1 MVDYGGP
8 MPMSSRSAV
17 PAWDSAEPAAV
28 EVVDLSKGEG
38 VSGVVPEIAVV
49 LAYPLVDGQPNPSA
63 RYTAITAPDG
73 TYTLRGLAP
82 GDYVVMSFA
91 PGCIGVYYDATYAP
105 ELSTPVHVD
114 GQQPATG
121 IDFALAPAY
130 FWRLAADGAAPT
142 AAPGGAVPESPSNT
156 SPASVH
162 GKVNAADGRGVQG
175 ATVYLLDA
183 VAQPVAFGQTG
194 VDGSFELAGVAPGEY
209 RVYASKLGMGGAYNG
224 NVSNFAQAEALTLNG
239 GPWEVNLV
247 LSLGQITAVEEEE
260 EVLPQTLALRG
271 NYPNPF
277 NPSTQ
282 LGFTVP
288 NTGRATLRV
297 YNMLGQQVAVL
308 FDGMAEAGRQYS
320 LPFQAGGLSAGTYIY
335 TLEFGGEVR
344 SRKMALV
351 K

>member
-1 MVDYGGP
+1 MLF
-8 MPMSSRSAV
+8 RS
-17 PAWDSAEPAAV
+17 
-28 EVVDLSKGEG
+28 
-38 VSGVVPEIAVV
+38 
-49 LAYPLVDGQPNPSA
+49 
-63 RYTAITAPDG
+63 
-73 TYTLRGLAP
+73 
-82 GDYVVMSFA
+82 
-91 PGCIGVYYDATYAP
+91 
-105 ELSTPVHVD
+105 
-114 GQQPATG
+114 
-121 IDFALAPAY
+121 
-130 FWRLAADGAAPT
+130 AAPT